1 MIRRNGSQIQNWDQT
16 ETEDCDLK
24 LHQKECEM
32 PEILALTSAVV
43 LEEENEILEQLKLLL
58 L

>member
-1 MIRRNGSQIQNWDQT
+1 MRRNGSQIQNWDQT
-16 ETEDCDLK
+16 ETKDCDLK
-24 LHQKECEM
+24 FDQKECEM
-32 PEILALTSAVV
+32 PEILALMSAVV